1 MLLLDEPAAGLG
13 EHETAELARLVRQL
27 ADDWGMAVLLVEHDV
42 SMVLGVCDRVSV
54 LDFGRVIARR
64 RPRLRSHETAPSSRP
79 TSATR
84 RLQRPLASRSRARR
98 ARRCS
103 PRGGSPPG
111 YNDQPAVRD
120 VDLEVRPGEV
130 LLVLGANG
138 AGKSTTLLAL
148 AGELK
153 PLAGEVQWHGERI
166 DQPLHRRAARGTAL
180 VPEER
185 SAVRSLS
192 VADNLRLGGVRGR
205 RRSARS
211 SPSSSR
217 CSAAAPA

>member
-1 MLLLDEPAAGLG
+1 M
-13 EHETAELARLVRQL
+13 RQL

-64 RPRLRSHETAPSSRP
+64 RSPTRSHETAPSSRP

-84 RLQRPLASRSRARR
+84 ALRRRPASSVPSSTQRAAARR
-98 ARRCS
+98 PGLSA
-103 PRGGSPPG
+103 G
-111 YNDQPAVRD
+111 YNDLPAVRD
-120 VDLEVRPGEV
+120 IDLEVRPGEV

-153 PLAGEVQWHGERI
+153 PLAGEVRWHGERI

-205 RRSARS
+205 RRDRRS
-211 SPSSSR
+211 FPSSSR